1 MKLLKSSFYRPVLML
16 IFIACIH
23 LFLIIPASAQSNVA
37 ERHYISDILLVPLR
51 TGPTIEYRI
60 INAGLRS
67 GTEVVLIESD
77 PETLWSRIRVGEQEG
92 WVPTRHLIDQPIAR
106 DQLTRL
112 ESELSDL
119 RQQYAALQQKA
130 DDANQSEVTVSND
143 VSILVAER
151 DEALREIER
160 IVQLSGAEVA
170 LDRRNE
176 ELLSQNRTLQAEKE
190 QLASVHASLMRDTDL
205 WRMIIGGGLMLI
217 GVIVGLIFPILARRR
232 RSDGWN

>member
-1 MKLLKSSFYRPVLML
+1 MKLLKSSFYRPVSML